1 MKQSITLHWHSSEPK
16 FGVSSQ
22 ASEKTHGQGLFRA
35 LLLIVACGA
44 GLAAVSGYRSAD
56 FDIDSA
62 AYAETQREEL
72 RISGPI
78 VD

>member
-1 MKQSITLHWHSSEPK
+1 MKHSTTLHWHISEVQ
-16 FGVSSQ
+16 FGQSSQ
-22 ASEKTHGQGLFRA
+22 ASEKTHGQGLFRT
-35 LLLIVACGA
+35 LMLIIACGA

-62 AYAETQREEL
+62 AFNETQREVL
-72 RISGPI
+72 HISAPV

>member
-1 MKQSITLHWHSSEPK
+1 MKQSITLHWHDSEPK
-16 FGVSSQ
+16 FGKLSQ
-22 ASEKTHGQGLFRA
+22 ASEKTHGRGLFKT
-35 LLLIVACGA
+35 LMLIVACGA

-62 AYAETQREEL
+62 AFNETQGEVL
-72 RISGPI
+72 RINAPI

>member
-1 MKQSITLHWHSSEPK
+1 MKQSATLHWHTSEPK
-16 FGVSSQ
+16 FGKSSQ
-22 ASEKTHGQGLFRA
+22 ANEKTHGRGLFRN
-35 LLLIVACGA
+35 LMLVVACVA

-62 AYAETQREEL
+62 VFNETQGEVL
-72 RISGPI
+72 HISAPI